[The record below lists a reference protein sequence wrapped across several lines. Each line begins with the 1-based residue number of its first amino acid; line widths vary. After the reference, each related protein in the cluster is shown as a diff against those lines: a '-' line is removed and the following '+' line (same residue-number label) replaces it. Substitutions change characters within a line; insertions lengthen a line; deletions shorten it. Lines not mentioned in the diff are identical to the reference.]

1 MPQQIAG
8 VPPSTPLA
16 ADGSVAP
23 GAPGTP
29 GAPAADGTV
38 PDAGIGS
45 DVGADPGANIPGLSS
60 AAPTLSVAGAVVLAA
75 AGLGLW
81 L

>member
-1 MPQQIAG
+1 MPQQVAG

-23 GAPGTP
+23 GAPGT
-29 GAPAADGTV
+29 PAADGTV